1 MAIHN
6 TLGNNATESHGPL
19 WQTVANNAALV
30 ALTIA
35 AGDVSQRKLILQTD
49 TGQLWVCTAAGTPGT
64 FQEVARTATTLDAF
78 AAPVANVAMNAKK
91 LTGLAAGTASGDSVR
106 YDEAVV
112 TAGTHAFTA
121 NQSLGGFALTNV
133 ADPTNPQDAETKN
146 HADSRLQTL
155 AGWSMLSAPATT
167 SVRFVDFNN
176 VRDVPQPAEQSSV
189 VVMPFACTVAAMYTF
204 HFTPLTPDT
213 LTYTLR
219 KNGVDT
225 TVTYTVAGGGT
236 SQSIT
241 GQALSVAAGDRL
253 SMKVVQS
260 STTAQAALG
269 SITTLAFKSSST
281 G

>member
-19 WQTVANNAALV
+19 WQTVANAAALT

-64 FQEVARTATTLDAF
+64 FQEVARTATTLDKF
-78 AAPVANVAMNAKK
+78 AAPVATVSF
-91 LTGLAAGTASGDSVR
+91 GSQLAS
-106 YDEAVV
+106 
-112 TAGTHAFTA
+112 
-121 NQSLGGFALTNV
+121 SL
-133 ADPTNPQDAETKN
+133 ADPVSAQDAETKN

-176 VRDVPQPAEQSSV
+176 VRDVPQPAETSSV
-189 VVMPFACTVAAMYTF
+189 VVVPFACTVVAMYTF